1 MIMIILL
8 LTIQL
13 SLKIEINDEYRSEQR
28 LLQKNNGQSTFADI
42 SIGICL
48 VMIIMVGTVSTMIKS
63 QILIILKTFQ
73 FSTRGFKTLFKLFS
87 MHIFVLTVLKLVD
100 TEEDNIGDTENIET
114 EERIVQILW
123 KFILAECACYILI
136 NFYLL
141 GTWVTRI

>member
-1 MIMIILL
+1 
-8 LTIQL
+8 
-13 SLKIEINDEYRSEQR
+13 
-28 LLQKNNGQSTFADI
+28 
-42 SIGICL
+42 
-48 VMIIMVGTVSTMIKS
+48 
-63 QILIILKTFQ
+63 
-73 FSTRGFKTLFKLFS
+73 

-141 GTWVTRI
+141 GTWVTRIQSILRTKGK